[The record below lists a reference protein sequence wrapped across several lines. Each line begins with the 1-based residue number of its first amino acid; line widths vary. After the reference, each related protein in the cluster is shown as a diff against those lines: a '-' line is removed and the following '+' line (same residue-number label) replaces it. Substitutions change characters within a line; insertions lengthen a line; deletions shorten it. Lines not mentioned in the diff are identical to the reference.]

1 VATRKKLD
9 EAATQQA
16 RRVSKKKT
24 ARKADAPS
32 GKTKNGKPGRKS
44 YFDGVD
50 VEAICARIAQ
60 GVRPQVAGAE
70 HGVSPTT
77 FDRWLAEG
85 RAGKS
90 PELTEFGEKVA
101 RARLIAEGKL
111 VDRVRKGDGKAI
123 SFGAGKAAL
132 ELLSRTVK
140 AYQPKIKVGIEEELR
155 KFLDVARR
163 VLPADLFA
171 APLRELA
178 ALDDEIEE

>member
-1 VATRKKLD
+1 VATRKKLT
-9 EAATQQA
+9 EAATTPA
-16 RRVSKKKT
+16 RSATKKK
-24 ARKADAPS
+24 ARKASAAR

-50 VEAICARIAQ
+50 VEAICARIAE

-101 RARLIAEGKL
+101 RARLIGEGRL
-111 VDRVRKGDGKAI
+111 VDRVRRGDGKAI

-163 VLPADLFA
+163 VLPSDLFETL
-171 APLRELA
+171 LRELA
-178 ALDDEIEE
+178 ALDDQDED